1 MRRLAARRP
10 DGPDKLPGGRRR
22 TVALLTGGLAAALL
36 MVATVVWWPRD
47 RPAAPASSVS
57 ASRAS
62 RPLAD
67 PAVLQHE
74 MDRVVEAGAPG
85 VVGLVRAGGRTW
97 QGASGLGDLRANRP
111 AWSPGGKRITV
122 RQLRNH
128 TSGLSNYT
136 DDLPEPP
143 RRFRP
148 RKLVAIAIATGH
160 RPAAGRPAGAAHSR
174 ASGARRHR
182 AGDHPAGTCWPTGR
196 CPYSSSSPWPRAVIP
211 ERDARHCRTAA
222 LVAASSVRSRRW

>member
-1 MRRLAARRP
+1 MAARSCGRP
-10 DGPDKLPGGRRR
+10 SQQRPGIAG
-22 TVALLTGGLAAALL
+22 
-36 MVATVVWWPRD
+36 D
-47 RPAAPASSVS
+47 
-57 ASRAS
+57 

-67 PAVLQHE
+67 PAALQRQL
-74 MDRVVEAGAPG
+74 DRV
-85 VVGLVRAGGRTW
+85 RTW
-97 QGASGLGDLRANRP
+97 HGASGLGDLRANRP
-111 AWSPGGKRITV
+111 ARAADRFRIGSVTKSFVATLVLQLVGEGRLRLDDNLERWLPGLVPGGRRITV

-148 RKLVAIAIATGH
+148 RKLVAIATGH

-182 AGDHPAGTCWPTGR
+182 AADHPAGTCWPTGR